1 MRVNHQG
8 DVKLAL
14 ELHASETA
22 EMVADQSFVSPA
34 IRWKLKLHQQGT
46 TEVGLSTVSNTL
58 FFSNT

>member
-22 EMVADQSFVSPA
+22 QMVADQLFVSPTIVEA
-34 IRWKLKLHQQGT
+34 ET
-46 TEVGLSTVSNTL
+46 ASTRYNRGWT
-58 FFSNT
+58 